1 MDEVIQK
8 LAEVLDLSKYD
19 SYKPWVVVGTGESNL
34 NVACKV
40 LSLKLNSGFSIEVVD
55 DIEQLSKIKNDNSQV
70 LKVGDVFDINILSS
84 YGFSRVARV
93 WQEGEYSILGD
104 IITFWP
110 KGNSNVVRISL
121 IGNLIEEI
129 AILDFNT
136 RMLIEKKNEV
146 YIFEI
151 NKSVRNIYNVDRGE
165 GKRRAFFVRD
175 LSDLENE
182 KYEYIDL
189 GIRSFPGVSLMH
201 LESILK
207 NYLTTGYAIYSLSTK
222 DDFESKYI
230 TKRIAGE
237 INRGFVSSKAKIMV
251 ISDFEMYGDIDLGEY
266 GEKDVK
272 KGEEI
277 FKQIAPGDYIVHADH
292 GIGIYERVVEQFGVL
307 YLDIHYAGSD
317 RLLVPLNS
325 ANRISKYVGAKNNKP
340 KLTGL
345 SSGVWTRITRKVKDD
360 VEKIAKELA
369 SLYAMRKLVTRE
381 SISANFD
388 IKSFKDFV
396 LSFQYQDTE
405 DQAVIT
411 EEIVADLEKETPMDR
426 LIVGDV
432 GFGKTE
438 LSARAAYLCVNAGF
452 QVALLAP
459 TTVLTAQHFS
469 VFKERF
475 EKYPFRI
482 EMLSR
487 FITKHKREEILQDI
501 ESGKVDIVIGTHAL
515 LSDEVH
521 FKDLGLLIIDEEQKF
536 GVEQKEK
543 IKKKKLSVNVL
554 STTATPI
561 PRTLNMAM
569 SKIRDLSILASVP
582 SGRKSI
588 INKIGKFDWETV
600 VKSIKFEIKRG
611 GQVYYL
617 HNRVRD
623 LERIKAEL
631 ESRIENI
638 KVGIGHGQ
646 LGEVALAK
654 IMSDFSNG
662 KFDLLLCSTIIENGL
677 DIPNVNTLIV
687 DDADRYGLSQLYQI
701 RGRVG
706 RSDVQA
712 YAYIMFSKLIGDAL
726 LRLDAL
732 EEAHS
737 LGSGFILSSRDL
749 EIRGVGNILGK
760 SQSGSINSVGYALY
774 TQMLTSE
781 IERLQDG
788 SY

>member
-1 MDEVIQK
+1 MDEVMTK
-8 LAEVLDLSKYD
+8 LVNSQELSKY
-19 SYKPWVVVGTGESNL
+19 
-34 NVACKV
+34 VACEVLAKKLNCTFLIEV
-40 LSLKLNSGFSIEVVD
+40 IDDIRNLSSLNKNKSLSLKIGDTFDSSLLSGF
-55 DIEQLSKIKNDNSQV
+55 
-70 LKVGDVFDINILSS
+70 
-84 YGFSRVARV
+84 GFNRVARV
-93 WQEGEYSILGD
+93 WQEGEYSLNGD
-104 IITFWP
+104 IITFWL
-110 KGNSNVVRISL
+110 KGDKNVVRISL
-121 IGNLIEEI
+121 LGNVIEEI
-129 AILDFNT
+129 ALLDFNT
-136 RMLIEKKNEV
+136 RMLIEKRTEIFVSHINE
-146 YIFEI
+146 F
-151 NKSVRNIYNVDRGE
+151 VRNVYTCDRGAE
-165 GKRRAFFVRD
+165 RRRAFFVRNMQNRD
-175 LSDLENE
+175 DIQF
-182 KYEYIDL
+182 EYIDL
-189 GIRSFPGVSLMH
+189 GIRSFPGVGQAN
-201 LESILK
+201 LENLLK
-207 NYLTTGYAIYSLSTK
+207 NFWATGYSVYSLSIK
-222 DDFESKYI
+222 DDFESEYI
-230 TKRIAGE
+230 TRKIKGE
-237 INRGFVSSKAKIMV
+237 INRGFVSSNAKVVV

-266 GEKDVK
+266 EEKKAK

-277 FKQIAPGDYIVHADH
+277 FKQIAPGDYLVHVDH
-292 GIGIYERVVEQFGVL
+292 GIGIYEKVVEQFGVL
-307 YLDIHYAGSD
+307 YLDIHYAGND

-325 ANRISKYVGAKNNKP
+325 ADRISKYVGAKNNKP

-345 SSGVWTRITRKVKDD
+345 SSGVWNRITRRVKDD
-360 VEKIAKELA
+360 VEKMAKELA
-369 SLYAMRKLVTRE
+369 ALYAMRKLVKRE
-381 SISANFD
+381 KIWQNSSDVKLF
-388 IKSFKDFV
+388 FDFV
-396 LSFQYQDTE
+396 SSFQYQDTE
-405 DQAVIT
+405 DQGVIT
-411 EEIVADLEKETPMDR
+411 QELINDLSREIPMDR

-438 LSARAAYLCVNAGF
+438 LSARAAFLCVSAGF

-459 TTVLTAQHFS
+459 TTILTAQHFS
-469 VFKERF
+469 VFKKRF

-487 FITKHKREEILQDI
+487 FITKKKREEILQDMTN
-501 ESGKVDIVIGTHAL
+501 GKIDIVIGTHSL
-515 LSDEVH
+515 LSDNVR

-536 GVEQKEK
+536 GVAQKEM

-582 SGRKSI
+582 VGRKSI
-588 INKIGKFDWETV
+588 INKIGKFNWDEVT
-600 VKSIKFEIKRG
+600 KAICLEMKRG
-611 GQVYYL
+611 GQTYFL

-623 LERIKAEL
+623 LERIKAE
-631 ESRIENI
+631 IEGKIDNV
-638 KVGIGHGQ
+638 KVCVGHGQ
-646 LGEVALAK
+646 MGEVALEHV
-654 IMSDFSNG
+654 MNDFSNG
-662 KFDLLLCSTIIENGL
+662 KFDVLLCSTIIENGL
-677 DIPNVNTLIV
+677 DLPNVNTLIV

-712 YAYIMFSKLIGDAL
+712 YAYIMYSKLVGDAL

-781 IERLQDG
+781 IERLQDS